1 MNDYITYPVKISR
14 GELEEL
20 ERIIHDFKKVNV
32 SIDLDT
38 MLKIAIQLF
47 LCNIKENGLEKE
59 AFKYLEANEGF
70 DNDR

>member
-1 MNDYITYPVKISR
+1 MNNYITYSVKISR
-14 GELEEL
+14 RELEEL
-20 ERIIHDFKKVNV
+20 KGIIHDFKKVNM

-47 LCNIKENGLEKE
+47 LYDVRENGLEKE

>member
-1 MNDYITYPVKISR
+1 MNNYITYPVKISR
-14 GELEEL
+14 RELEEL
-20 ERIIHDFKKVNV
+20 KGIIHDFKKVNM

-47 LCNIKENGLEKE
+47 LYDVRENGLEKE

>member
-1 MNDYITYPVKISR
+1 MNNYITYSVKISR
-14 GELEEL
+14 RELEEL
-20 ERIIHDFKKVNV
+20 KGIIHDFKKVNM

-47 LCNIKENGLEKE
+47 LYDVRENGLEKE
-59 AFKYLEANEGF
+59 TFKYLEANEGF